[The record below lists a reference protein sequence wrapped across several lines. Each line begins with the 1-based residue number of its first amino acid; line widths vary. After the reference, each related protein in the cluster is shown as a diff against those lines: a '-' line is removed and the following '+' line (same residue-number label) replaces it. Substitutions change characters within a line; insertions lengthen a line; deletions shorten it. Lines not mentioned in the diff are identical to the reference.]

1 MIDRWKKVVEELA
14 PRLPYPFLRMALL
27 WWWCR
32 EVEVERGGGEKVK
45 EVKLVGDNRREV
57 NDDDDLSAAGVVL
70 MVSAWNVIVAG

>member
-14 PRLPYPFLRMALL
+14 PRLPYPFLRMAL

-32 EVEVERGGGEKVK
+32 EVEVGRGGGEKVK

>member
-1 MIDRWKKVVEELA
+1 
-14 PRLPYPFLRMALL
+14 MALL
-27 WWWCR
+27 WWCR